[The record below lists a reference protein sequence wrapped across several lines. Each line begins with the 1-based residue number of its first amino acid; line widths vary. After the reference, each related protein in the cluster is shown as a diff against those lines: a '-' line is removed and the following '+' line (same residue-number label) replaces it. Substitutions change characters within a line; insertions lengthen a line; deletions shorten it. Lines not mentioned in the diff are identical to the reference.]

1 MFSKAT
7 ENNSLF
13 FIQKIGGASLFCCL
27 KTTPKL
33 PSLGKYAIIMLTF
46 FQRGTMSAEV
56 VMGTS
61 KTNCRKRLYLMKTQ
75 AVRCLSL
82 IVNEIRLME
91 EIPLTS

>member
-13 FIQKIGGASLFCCL
+13 FIQKVTGASLFCCL

-46 FQRGTMSAEV
+46 F
-56 VMGTS
+56 S
-61 KTNCRKRLYLMKTQ
+61 KRYKDQPK
-75 AVRCLSL
+75 LSWEL
-82 IVNEIRLME
+82 PRRIVENDCI
-91 EIPLTS
+91 